1 MVDISFGDYIGIKC
15 LCKFMSV
22 FNWKE
27 CWGFYVLLYEK
38 LNLKRFFFLNVVCDL
53 WYVFMEFKYI
63 FIEI

>member
-1 MVDISFGDYIGIKC
+1 MYLIG
-15 LCKFMSV
+15 
-22 FNWKE
+22 KE

-63 FIEI
+63 FIEIWEMFSFCRREGERFG